1 MALLTLNCFATSKRP
16 DITMRSSLRLL
27 ARYLEPGL
35 PTGLTGLLTHATPRS
50 TLLALYRTTLDKLEK
65 LPESSLYRQSS
76 EAVTKSRLS
85 SVESTVPAGY
95 QEWVSKA
102 HKVIADNPDKFWL
115 AGDEVSK
122 SGMRTVHIE
131 GKTYLTPEK
140 HVPGDVRSEEWNAE
154 PDAGIALEGQRSA
167 KEKEEMVRSEQ
178 AKARQITPV
187 TSLPDEPQLTADQ
200 WVSIL
205 SDGCIHGSLPRI
217 RIAELEN
224 SIGAGLI
231 EEVIQVAEG
240 ELKLVN
246 IMHENQV

>member
-1 MALLTLNCFATSKRP
+1 
-16 DITMRSSLRLL
+16 MRSSLRLL

-50 TLLALYRTTLDKLEK
+50 TLLALYRTTLSKLEK
-65 LPESSLYRQSS
+65 LPEASLYRQSS

-95 QEWVSKA
+95 EEWVSKA
-102 HKVIADNPDKFWL
+102 RKVIADNPDKFWL

-122 SGMRTVHIE
+122 PGMRTVHIE
-131 GKTYLTPEK
+131 GATYLTPEK

-154 PDAGIALEGQRSA
+154 PDAGVALEGQRSA

-178 AKARQITPV
+178 TKAQQITPV

-200 WVSIL
+200 
-205 SDGCIHGSLPRI
+205 
-217 RIAELEN
+217 
-224 SIGAGLI
+224 
-231 EEVIQVAEG
+231 
-240 ELKLVN
+240 
-246 IMHENQV
+246 